1 MIHAVNISA
10 LIFGIA
16 GVAYFNLRTRQMFSS
31 EDGQIQK
38 YKLFEIRD
46 RLIRLVA
53 EDKLREDSLVFEY
66 FYRAIDFFI
75 RHTDQLTLES
85 LVGALHQAQ
94 ERGLD
99 PAAEQELGRMQSALD
114 QECPEVREV
123 VSDFYATMM
132 QILME
137 NSLVIRFIVGHS
149 NVWRVVN
156 DLRNFIG
163 ETFLTQRRAYFFYK
177 AYKHAARITAH
188 AA

>member
-1 MIHAVNISA
+1 MIHAFNISV
-10 LIFGIA
+10 LIVGIA
-16 GVAYFNLRTRQMFSS
+16 GVAYFNLRTHRMFSN
-31 EDGQIQK
+31 EDGRIQK

-53 EDKLREDSLVFEY
+53 EDKLREDSVVFEY
-66 FYRAIDFFI
+66 FYRTIDFFI

-99 PAAEQELGRMQSALD
+99 PAAEQELGRMQRALD

-137 NSLVIRFIVGHS
+137 NSLVIRFIVSHS
-149 NVWRVVN
+149 NVWRAVN

-163 ETFLTQRRAYFFYK
+163 EMFLTQRQAYVFYK